1 MPVVS
6 NELRNILTF
15 DDLIQYLEEK
25 LDWPLHEYGFDE
37 LTFEYLPEE
46 LGLKGTE

>member
-1 MPVVS
+1 MPVAS

-37 LTFEYLPEE
+37 LTLNTCPKSS
-46 LGLKGTE
+46 G